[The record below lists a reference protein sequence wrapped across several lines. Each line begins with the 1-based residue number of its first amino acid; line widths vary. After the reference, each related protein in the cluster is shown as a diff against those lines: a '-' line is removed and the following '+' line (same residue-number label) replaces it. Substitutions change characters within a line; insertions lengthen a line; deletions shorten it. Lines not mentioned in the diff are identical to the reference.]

1 MTGPPTATPIGI
13 YIGFLKCY
21 SRRLDP
27 DIILSLVRKIAKN
40 PKGTLEKADFEKVFV
55 AIFSG
60 KSITNIKPL
69 VKLPSVS
76 NLSLV
81 DNEIADLKPLTILKN
96 LVALQLQGN
105 QISILKPVADLLLL
119 EQLNLSRNQIKNL
132 APLKKLVNLER
143 LNLINNK
150 ISNISVL
157 SNFPK
162 LTWLGL
168 NFNDISKLKPLYGL
182 KKLEVLMI
190 KGNTQLRNGEIMD
203 LEDQL
208 PNCTIEY

>member
-1 MTGPPTATPIGI
+1 M
-13 YIGFLKCY
+13 
-21 SRRLDP
+21 DP

-40 PKGTLEKADFEKVFV
+40 PKGTLTQADFEKVFV

-60 KSITNIKPL
+60 KNITNIKPL
-69 VKLPSVS
+69 VKLTSVS

-119 EQLNLSRNQIKNL
+119 EQLHLSRNKIKNL

-162 LTWLGL
+162 LTCLGL
-168 NFNDISKLKPLYGL
+168 NFNDISKPVSYTHLTMPTILRVQVYT
-182 KKLEVLMI
+182 VI
-190 KGNTQLRNGEIMD
+190 APATTQLLFNVAIDR
-203 LEDQL
+203 
-208 PNCTIEY
+208 TT